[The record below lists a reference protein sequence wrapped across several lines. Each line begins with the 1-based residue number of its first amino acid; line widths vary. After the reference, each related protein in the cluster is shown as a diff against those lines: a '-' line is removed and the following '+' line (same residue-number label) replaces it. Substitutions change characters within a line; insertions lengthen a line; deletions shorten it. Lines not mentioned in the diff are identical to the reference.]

1 MNKGGVLLGGK
12 SSTVASTKNTP
23 LPVDDTPILNL
34 WLGVYSFPT
43 VSIADDIGLFAKLS
57 EAKSLSAEDIA
68 RQYSLS
74 PRATEALLAV
84 LCSLGYLESRQGR
97 FSLTPLARTYLLPS
111 SPFYAGGILH
121 LLRDIPFTHSAL
133 KEALS
138 KDKAMAYGGRDIWEV
153 HKMDPKQAEVFTE
166 AMQALSAAGAA
177 GVASRGDFR
186 GVHRLLDVAGGSG
199 CYCAALAL
207 RYPEM
212 KFTVLEMPGVADITR
227 RYLERFGV
235 ADRVAVHEA
244 NMFTDPWPPG
254 HDAVFFSNIFHDW
267 DERSCRRLLENS
279 RAALPAGGRIYIHET
294 LLNEAKDGPLH
305 SALYSMDMIFF
316 TQGKQFTRSELSRLL
331 HEEGFR
337 DIRVTKSFSYWSL
350 ISARRA

>member
-1 MNKGGVLLGGK
+1 MTGGGAV
-12 SSTVASTKNTP
+12 STGSPNRSLPRP

-43 VSIADDIGLFAKLS
+43 VSIAEEIGLFVKLS
-57 EAKSLSAEDIA
+57 EAKQLSAEEIS
-68 RQYSLS
+68 RLYSLT
-74 PRATEALLAV
+74 PRATEALLAI
-84 LCSLGYLESRQGR
+84 LCSLGYLRCRRGL
-97 FSLTPLARTYLLPS
+97 FSLTQLAKTYLLPS
-111 SPFYAGGILH
+111 SPFYVGGILH

-133 KEALS
+133 KEALF
-138 KDKAMAYGGRDIWEV
+138 KDTAMAYGGRDIWEV
-153 HKMDPKQAEVFTE
+153 HKMDQKQAEVFTE

-186 GVHRLLDVAGGSG
+186 GVHRLLDVGGGSG

-207 RYPEM
+207 RYPEIQ
-212 KFTVLEMPGVADITR
+212 FTVLEMPGVADITR

-267 DERSCRRLLENS
+267 DEQSCRRLVKNS
-279 RAALPAGGRIYIHET
+279 REALPTGGRIYIYET

-305 SALYSMDMIFF
+305 SALYSMDMIYF
-316 TQGKQFTRSELSRLL
+316 TKGKQFTKSELVRLL
-331 HEEGFR
+331 HEGGFR
-337 DIRVTKSFSYWSL
+337 GISVTKSFSYWSL